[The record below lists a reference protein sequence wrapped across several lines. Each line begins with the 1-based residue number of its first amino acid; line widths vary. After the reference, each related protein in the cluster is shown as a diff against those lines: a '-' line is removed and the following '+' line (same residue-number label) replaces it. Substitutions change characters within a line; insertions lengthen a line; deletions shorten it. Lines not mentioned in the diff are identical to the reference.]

1 MKRLK
6 KVIRSGLP
14 ETNSSS
20 SHSVIISKMAK
31 TDEIDFL
38 SLLPNEDGI
47 IEIPK
52 PVVDFG
58 NTGFSSYNSPL
69 VKLQLVLSLV
79 ATNAEDAVQLSKLL
93 GWLKVLLCNFTGAK
107 EVKFL
112 GLKEFDCE
120 YGFYEEYSYFWETAG
135 SCFGSVDHQSRES
148 LCNCIF
154 EKNQVILDFIFN
166 PDSWLFLGS
175 DCYDTE
181 ALINSE
187 IGEYYGLVEAYASI
201 DFGYNL
207 GRVDFPLYNYPKFEF
222 LSDDVIHGR
231 NNFILGV
238 VFDPDSKK
246 FFFMNGDKPDNK
258 KLLSL
263 GSSGGFFG
271 YSNNDSIA
279 NTGDGYYLIFRSGFL
294 MEKMEPQPT
303 DMLSL
308 SAFEDVTLWSYI
320 NANKDNLVEGV
331 DYMIFKI
338 DINIDDYNN
347 VL

>member
-1 MKRLK
+1 
-6 KVIRSGLP
+6 
-14 ETNSSS
+14 
-20 SHSVIISKMAK
+20 MAK

-79 ATNAEDAVQLSKLL
+79 AIEAENIVQLSKLL
-93 GWLKVLLCNFTGAK
+93 GWLKILLCNFTGAK
-107 EVKFL
+107 DVKFL
-112 GLKEFDCE
+112 GLEE
-120 YGFYEEYSYFWETAG
+120 YNYDEDYTEYSYFWETIG
-135 SCFGSVDHQSRES
+135 VCFGSVDHQSREF
-148 LCNCIF
+148 LYNCIF
-154 EKNQVILDFIFN
+154 EENQVILDFIFN

-181 ALINSE
+181 SLINRE
-187 IGEYYGLVEAYASI
+187 VGEYYGLVEAYASI

-207 GRVDFPLYNYPKFEF
+207 GRVDFPLYNYPEFEC
-222 LSDDVIHGR
+222 LSNDIIHGR
-231 NNFILGV
+231 NNFILSV

-246 FFFMNGDKPDNK
+246 FFFMNMNGDKPDNK

-263 GSSGGFFG
+263 GSRGGFFS
-271 YSNNDSIA
+271 YRNEDSIA
-279 NTGDGYYLIFRSGFL
+279 NTGDGYCLIFRSGFL
-294 MEKMEPQPT
+294 IENMSPKPT

-308 SAFEDVTLWSYI
+308 SAFEDVTSWSYI

-338 DINIDDYNN
+338 DINIDDFNN

>member
-93 GWLKVLLCNFTGAK
+93 GWLKTLLCNFTGAK
-107 EVKFL
+107 DVKFL
-112 GLKEFDCE
+112 GLEE
-120 YGFYEEYSYFWETAG
+120 YNYDDDYTEYSYFWETIG
-135 SCFGSVDHQSRES
+135 VCFGSVDHQSRES
-148 LCNCIF
+148 LYNCIF

-175 DCYDTE
+175 DSYDIE
-181 ALINSE
+181 ALINKE
-187 IGEYYGLVEAYASI
+187 VGEYYNSVEACASI

-207 GRVDFPLYNYPKFEF
+207 GRVDFPLYNYPEF
-222 LSDDVIHGR
+222 DCLLNDIIHGR
-231 NNFILGV
+231 NSFILKV

-246 FFFMNGDKPDNK
+246 FFFMNGDKSDNK

-263 GSSGGFFG
+263 SSRGGFFG
-271 YSNNDSIA
+271 YSNEDSIA
-279 NTGDGYYLIFRSGFL
+279 NTGNGYCLIFRSGFL
-294 MEKMEPQPT
+294 IEKMNPQPT

-308 SAFEDVTLWSYI
+308 SAFEDVTSWSYI
-320 NANKDNLVEGV
+320 NANKNLVEGV

-338 DINIDDYNN
+338 DINIDDFSN

>member
-52 PVVDFG
+52 PIVEFG
-58 NTGFSSYNSPL
+58 NTEFSSHNSPL

-79 ATNAEDAVQLSKLL
+79 ATNADDAVQLSKLL
-93 GWLKVLLCNFTGAK
+93 GWLKTLLCNFTGAK
-107 EVKFL
+107 DVRFL
-112 GLKEFDCE
+112 GLKEFDCK
-120 YGFYEEYSYFWETAG
+120 YGFDEEYSYFWETAG
-135 SCFGSVDHQSRES
+135 VCFGSVDHQSRES
-148 LCNCIF
+148 LYKCIF

-181 ALINSE
+181 TLINRE
-187 IGEYYGLVEAYASI
+187 VGVYYNLVEACASI

-207 GRVDFPLYNYPKFEF
+207 GRVDFPLYNYPEFEC
-222 LSDDVIHGR
+222 LSNDVIRGR
-231 NNFILGV
+231 NSFILNV
-238 VFDPDSKK
+238 VFDPDNKK
-246 FFFMNGDKPDNK
+246 FFFINGDKPDNK

-263 GSSGGFFG
+263 GTHGGFFS
-271 YSNNDSIA
+271 YSNEDSIA
-279 NTGDGYYLIFRSGFL
+279 NTGDGYCLIFRSGFL
-294 MEKMEPQPT
+294 IEKMKPQLT
-303 DMLSL
+303 DTLSL
-308 SAFEDVTLWSYI
+308 DFFEDVTSWSYI
-320 NANKDNLVEGV
+320 NANKDNLVEGI

-338 DINIDDYNN
+338 DINIDDFSN

>member
-6 KVIRSGLP
+6 KVIRNGLP

-69 VKLQLVLSLV
+69 VKLQLVLSLI
-79 ATNAEDAVQLSKLL
+79 ATNAEDAVQLCKLL

-120 YGFYEEYSYFWETAG
+120 YEEYSYFWETAG

-175 DCYDTE
+175 DSYDTE
-181 ALINSE
+181 ALINKE
-187 IGEYYGLVEAYASI
+187 VGEYYNSVEACASI

-207 GRVDFPLYNYPKFEF
+207 GRVDFPLYNYPEFEC
-222 LSDDVIHGR
+222 LSNDILHGR
-231 NNFILGV
+231 NSFIFNV
-238 VFDPDSKK
+238 IFDPDSKK
-246 FFFMNGDKPDNK
+246 FFFTNGNKPDNK
-258 KLLSL
+258 KLLNL
-263 GSSGGFFG
+263 GSYGGFFS
-271 YSNNDSIA
+271 YDNKDSIA
-279 NTGDGYYLIFRSGFL
+279 NTGDGYCLIFRSGFL
-294 MEKMEPQPT
+294 MEKITPQPT

-308 SAFEDVTLWSYI
+308 LDFEDVTSWSYI

-338 DINIDDYNN
+338 DINIDDFSN